1 MQLRDKFASA
11 ASCFVDPEVQ
21 CLLAHVEVQIVRLA
35 PFDIHRHGD
44 LCLGLEKVVP
54 DEAAASG
61 SKSVREAVAVMVG

>member
-1 MQLRDKFASA
+1 M
-11 ASCFVDPEVQ
+11 
-21 CLLAHVEVQIVRLA
+21 LAHVEVQIVRLA